1 MTLYSSDRQVNE
13 YVTRLVSRVER
24 NPYDPDGHGATVAG
38 VVELACHNF
47 GRRRSRTIQIT
58 VH

>member
-1 MTLYSSDRQVNE
+1 MQYSSDRDVNE

-38 VVELACHNF
+38 VVEMTCYAF
-47 GRRRSRTIQIT
+47 GRKRARTIKIT